1 MSLMVEEIHDIDG
14 NAPIFDMAAARNKFR
29 AAADTS
35 KKGRATRHKAISA
48 SVDRRTLTRTGRTA
62 QFNFKSTPG
71 LHARVKAAAESKGQ
85 TLAEWM
91 EGAIEAKLA
100 ADQGGENA

>member
-1 MSLMVEEIHDIDG
+1 MVEELHDIEG
-14 NAPIFDMAAARNKFR
+14 HAPIFDMKAARDKFR
-29 AAADTS
+29 PVADTS

-71 LHARVKAAAESKGQ
+71 LHARVKAAAERKGQ
-85 TLAEWM
+85 SLAEWM
-91 EGAIEAKLA
+91 EEVLEAKLA